1 MEPSQNLFDWAQEQF
16 SAFSEVEKKIAR
28 LMLEDPEGL
37 IQCSMPELAQ
47 KTGVSQGSIN
57 NFAKKA
63 SQTGFAGFKLL
74 LAKHLSA
81 YRQPPFSTVEDDDRS
96 KDVLRKTISQVER
109 ALEYTYDLNT
119 QESLD
124 KAADLLLQA
133 RRIELYGFFLS
144 GVAAYNFQYLLLQLG
159 LRAQYISDVLLCP
172 VSASLL
178 DEHSVVVAISNSGRT
193 KDILDPVR
201 MALDRGASVIAITS
215 NAASPLARMAT
226 VTLLA
231 AGSAASVSSRL
242 TEIQFMQMLLC
253 HSLCAQLQHRMDEDG
268 TKRFFAMR
276 DLISSHGCIE

>member
-1 MEPSQNLFDWAQEQF
+1 MPLRTFF
-16 SAFSEVEKKIAR
+16 SLGGSAVFSLQRSRKKLAR
-28 LMLEDPEGL
+28 FLLDHPEDF
-37 IQCSMPELAQ
+37 IQCSMPHLAE

-57 NFAKKA
+57 NFAKKI

-81 YRQPPFSTVEDDDRS
+81 YRQPPFSAAQDNDRS

-109 ALEYTYDLNT
+109 ALDHTYELNT
-119 QESLD
+119 QENLD
-124 KAADLLLQA
+124 KAVELLFHA

-193 KDILDPVR
+193 KDMLDPVR

-215 NAASPLARMAT
+215 NASSPLAQMAT

-231 AGSAASVSSRL
+231 AGSSASIGSQL

-253 HSLCAQLQHRMDEDG
+253 HSLSAQLQHRMDEDG
-268 TKRFFAMR
+268 SKRFFAMR